1 MGDSPASGWRPPP
14 VAALPSRSASSR
26 GPAAWPDM
34 IPVMTE
40 NANAVLRDALAL
52 PLDERAQVAADLLA
66 SLDATR
72 DDLPEVATAWADEL
86 ERRAREVLGVAAS
99 DEDWDIV
106 RGRIAD
112 RLHSG

>member
-1 MGDSPASGWRPPP
+1 
-14 VAALPSRSASSR
+14 
-26 GPAAWPDM
+26 M

-66 SLDATR
+66 SLDA
-72 DDLPEVATAWADEL
+72 
-86 ERRAREVLGVAAS
+86 REVLGVAAS

>member
-1 MGDSPASGWRPPP
+1 
-14 VAALPSRSASSR
+14 
-26 GPAAWPDM
+26 
-34 IPVMTE
+34 MTE

-72 DDLPEVATAWADEL
+72 DDPREVATAWADEL
-86 ERRAREVLGVAAS
+86 ERRAREVLGAAAP

-106 RGRIAD
+106 RGRIAG